1 MKNNRT
7 FILLNSLLFI
17 AIMCNC
23 TIGGI
28 NQRSKSFY
36 DYMSGNFNVIPDNE
50 HIYIIVSSNSCSQCV
65 NKFVESLNNSPAGFF
80 PQVVLITT
88 STSVKNN
95 LKNDLGIQLLLDNQ
109 RKIDEENLNLFNI
122 SCIIWGRHGIK
133 SIHQLSDVND
143 LLKISKSSRE
153 NQNDAK

>member
-1 MKNNRT
+1 MKNNKT
-7 FILLNSLLFI
+7 FILFNFLLFI
-17 AIMCNC
+17 VIMSNC

-36 DYMSGNFNVIPDNE
+36 DYMSVNFNLIPDNE

-65 NKFVESLNNSPAGFF
+65 SQFVESLNNSPIGSFH
-80 PQVVLITT
+80 QIVLITT

-95 LKNDLGIQLLLDNQ
+95 LKNDLGIQLLLDKH

-122 SCIIWGRHGIK
+122 SCIIWGRYGIK
-133 SIHQLSDVND
+133 SIHQISDVND

-153 NQNDAK
+153 NHYDAK

>member
-7 FILLNSLLFI
+7 FVLLNSLLFI

-23 TIGGI
+23 PIGGI
-28 NQRSKSFY
+28 NQKSKSFY
-36 DYMSGNFNVIPDNE
+36 DYLSENFNLIPDNE
-50 HIYIIVSSNSCSQCV
+50 HLYIVVSSNSCSQCV
-65 NKFVESLNNSPAGFF
+65 NKFVESLNNSPAGSF

-109 RKIDEENLNLFNI
+109 RKIDDENLNLYNI
-122 SCIIWGRHGIK
+122 SCIIWGMHGIK
-133 SIHQLSDVND
+133 LIHQISDEND
-143 LLKISKSSRE
+143 LLRISKTLGE
-153 NQNDAK
+153 N